1 MNAMTPLQKTKAK
14 DSRFETAVILGA
26 GYSAR
31 LAAIALDQCCEITAI
46 VGQPYAREPDVGPKN
61 LKGQR
66 AHSHVFLPRLE
77 QEMQRIDPTLLP
89 EMADLG
95 FRFVTGSN
103 RLPDT
108 APDEAKRLFATRWQF
123 DSVIETLFKSRVSP
137 PFTDTAVTGIETA
150 EGHIQSIALA
160 CGDTMEIEPKTLVI
174 DAMGAQSPIMKD
186 LGTDATGLIDE
197 PGDVAY
203 ITQFFRTT
211 TGTHDG
217 LPDPLIDCPHQFGP
231 VRVLLYP
238 GADGWF
244 SVSLAVSLEDR
255 ALFARLRKLH
265 PFMELCNDSPE
276 VAQWLASATPVGPL
290 RVFINPRNRW
300 NVPLFQ
306 TGEAPDNYVA
316 VGDALTSMLPTLGAN
331 CSFSA
336 THIRIA
342 RDLLCEGRSDFQ
354 TAFAQ
359 EVEKEQRQ
367 FFEKARA
374 TPPPEGE
381 LRPYADCPENRFS
394 KRTKRRLKSI
404 LGLDR
409 SKIEK
414 QLVASSSLK

>member
-1 MNAMTPLQKTKAK
+1 MSAMTPLRKTKAK

-31 LAAIALDQCCEITAI
+31 LAAIALDQCCEIAAI
-46 VGQPYAREPDVGPKN
+46 VGQPYAREPDVCPKN
-61 LKGQR
+61 LQGQR
-66 AHSHVFLPRLE
+66 AHSHIFLPRLE

-95 FRFVTGSN
+95 FRFVPGSN
-103 RLPDT
+103 RLPVT

-137 PFTDTAVTGIETA
+137 PFVDTAVTGMETA
-150 EGHIQSIALA
+150 KGRIQTIALA
-160 CGDTMEIEPKTLVI
+160 SGDTMEIEPKTLVV

-244 SVSLAVSLEDR
+244 SVSRRVSRRPCSVCPPQEAAPLHGALQRQPRGGAMAGQCHACRPSAGFHQSAQPVECPAVPDGRGAGKLCCRGRCADVDVADPGGELFILGNTHPNCPGSSLRRHAGFSDCVRAGDR
-255 ALFARLRKLH
+255 KGTAPVLRKG
-265 PFMELCNDSPE
+265 
-276 VAQWLASATPVGPL
+276 AGGSATRRRTSPL
-290 RVFINPRNRW
+290 RRLSRKPLVQKNQTSVKINSGP
-300 NVPLFQ
+300 
-306 TGEAPDNYVA
+306 
-316 VGDALTSMLPTLGAN
+316 
-331 CSFSA
+331 
-336 THIRIA
+336 
-342 RDLLCEGRSDFQ
+342 
-354 TAFAQ
+354 
-359 EVEKEQRQ
+359 
-367 FFEKARA
+367 
-374 TPPPEGE
+374 
-381 LRPYADCPENRFS
+381 
-394 KRTKRRLKSI
+394 
-404 LGLDR
+404 
-409 SKIEK
+409 
-414 QLVASSSLK
+414 